1 MAWLFDVATDK
12 VLIPSGW
19 TGSAATILMWIKR
32 SGTPSGGVITTTH
45 GNNPWRAWSNAA
57 GGGSTVAGLDA
68 QGSSR
73 NTLVSFDSAF
83 SNITGGAMGDGAWH
97 CIALVM
103 NGTAWALH
111 YGTDAA
117 ALTKVTG
124 TKANATT
131 PGSWTLS
138 DAAPDF
144 FDGTIASV
152 KLFGAALSDAEVA
165 AELQTYA
172 QVRSS
177 NLLFRATLSTS
188 SNTPETGTTMT
199 AGSTAVTVVAG
210 PTALDGVTG
219 AMAGTV
225 RSGFLSG
232 ALAGT
237 VTDQGALA
245 GTAPHPVTGNLIG
258 SNRGALAG
266 TLTQAQGA
274 LVGKVV
280 DLGGLAG
287 TMSPPAGAITGK
299 VIDAGALAAS
309 PPRVVSTLAGT
320 HPSVGTLA
328 ATLRLPVSTLRQ
340 GDRFPPGAWRTGTPV
355 PAAGWGTSSEDLA
368 MAADWRAG
376 EPTEAA

>member
-1 MAWLFDVATDK
+1 VAWLFDAATDK

-32 SGTPSGGVITTTH
+32 SGTPSAGVITTTH

-73 NTLVSFDSAF
+73 NTIVSYDSAF
-83 SNITGGAMGDGAWH
+83 SNITGGAMGDGLWH

-131 PGSWTLS
+131 PGSFTLS

-144 FDGTIASV
+144 FDGTIANV

-165 AELQTYA
+165 AELATYA
-172 QVRSS
+172 QVRST

-188 SNTPETGTTMT
+188 SNTPETGTAMT

-210 PTALDGVTG
+210 PTALD
-219 AMAGTV
+219 AN
-225 RSGFLSG
+225 SG
-232 ALAGT
+232 ALAGST
-237 VTDQGALA
+237 PKAIGALA
-245 GTAPHPVTGNLIG
+245 GNLVDQGAVAG
-258 SNRGALAG
+258 STPKAVGTLAGLVVDRGALAG
-266 TLTQAQGA
+266 TTPSVGAALTGS
-274 LVGKVV
+274 VPDV
-280 DLGGLAG
+280 GGLQTTTPLPVA
-287 TMSPPAGAITGK
+287 AFVGK
-299 VIDAGALAAS
+299 VIDRGALAGTT
-309 PPRVVSTLAGT
+309 PLPVSTLAGT
-320 HPSVGTLA
+320 HPAVGQLA
-328 ATLRLPVSTLRQ
+328 GRTRLPVSTLREKITI
-340 GDRFPPGAWRTGTPV
+340 PPGHWTIGVPTIDTGWHTGQDGADLEPGWTAG
-355 PAAGWGTSSEDLA
+355 AATV
-368 MAADWRAG
+368 G
-376 EPTEAA
+376 E